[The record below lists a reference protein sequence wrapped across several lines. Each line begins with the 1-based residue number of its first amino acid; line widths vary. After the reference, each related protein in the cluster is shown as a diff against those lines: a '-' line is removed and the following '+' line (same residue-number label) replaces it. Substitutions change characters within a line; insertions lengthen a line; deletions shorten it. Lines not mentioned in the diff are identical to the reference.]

1 MQAPNPFKISRP
13 KYTKPKKDIKPN
25 QKDVIMN
32 PELSRI
38 DDEIQDKLGLPS
50 TKNITNLENDHYGL
64 FSKSLPKSVKPKIET
79 QQVNAFKS
87 QVNRKLEF
95 DKFENKVKTI
105 NNSLK
110 SQKDDLI
117 KILESDDDELDSKI
131 KHKAPNSPMSYS
143 EIDRLFE
150 DDSDDQILIKNS
162 RIKDNRHQV
171 HSEPKDVVMT
181 IEEPTSDEHKRTK
194 THLTKDTSLEPMA
207 VYLEY
212 PLLLFNR

>member
-13 KYTKPKKDIKPN
+13 KYTKPKKDIKPT

-38 DDEIQDKLGLPS
+38 DDEIQDKLALPS

-105 NNSLK
+105 
-110 SQKDDLI
+110 
-117 KILESDDDELDSKI
+117 KIDFFL
-131 KHKAPNSPMSYS
+131 
-143 EIDRLFE
+143 
-150 DDSDDQILIKNS
+150 
-162 RIKDNRHQV
+162 
-171 HSEPKDVVMT
+171 T
-181 IEEPTSDEHKRTK
+181 TST
-194 THLTKDTSLEPMA
+194 
-207 VYLEY
+207 
-212 PLLLFNR
+212 